1 MSVAGID
8 GDHIEATGAFGPA
21 RLLLQKKFGGE
32 NPALPLARVDALPGS
47 APGAMPAGADFD
59 EYYCIAVEHDQI
71 ELSAATGPI
80 LAKCGKAL
88 SP

>member
-1 MSVAGID
+1 
-8 GDHIEATGAFGPA
+8 
-21 RLLLQKKFGGE
+21 
-32 NPALPLARVDALPGS
+32 
-47 APGAMPAGADFD
+47 MPAGADFD